1 MRIIKSINYYEKK
14 VNEMKMNFNNVFYL
28 IIDYIKL

>member
-14 VNEMKMNFNNVFYL
+14 VNEMKMNFNNVL
-28 IIDYIKL
+28 DRKSVV